1 MEQCT
6 TSPGTSFKSP
16 LILSAHLIARML
28 RSFSRAFD
36 REKLVFE
43 LVQLMQRERANVLLV
58 GEAGVGKTSILVV
71 AVRIVERDV
80 RSSDNDSAPQEAK
93 PAKLHRFWTS
103 SAARLSRE

>member
-1 MEQCT
+1 
-6 TSPGTSFKSP
+6 
-16 LILSAHLIARML
+16 ML
-28 RSFSRAFD
+28 RSFSRAFG

-58 GEAGVGKTSILVV
+58 GEAGVGKTSILVD
-71 AVRIVERDV
+71 AVRIVVEPDV

>member
-28 RSFSRAFD
+28 RSFSRAFG

-58 GEAGVGKTSILVV
+58 GEAGVGKTSILVD

-80 RSSDNDSAPQEAK
+80 RSSDNNSAPQEAK